1 MNHSPLSS
9 FSLNQAITGF
19 LIYKSAEGLTPRSI
33 DSYQRILEK
42 WCDYHGDSTL
52 NSITSQDIL
61 QYLNW
66 LRQDYQPK
74 RLSGTTQPLSPKTVR
89 NIWITLSSFF
99 HWAEQEF
106 NLPNPMCKVP
116 APKYQNA
123 PIEPFTQ
130 IEVKLML
137 KACLYSK
144 QAETQNRSPFCMRR
158 PTGRRDQAIILV
170 LLDTGLRAS
179 EFCSLKIRDVD
190 LKTGR
195 VEVAHGSQGG
205 AKGGKGRVVYLGKTA
220 RRTLWRYLAEQD
232 EYTDTDLPLFVL
244 RGDRPF
250 KPDGLRHLIN
260 RIGKRAG
267 IPGAYPHRFRH
278 TFSVT
283 YLRSGGDLF
292 TLQALLGH
300 TSLDMVRQ
308 YTKIAEIDLAQA
320 HRRASPAD
328 NWGL

>member
-33 DSYQRILEK
+33 DSYQRILDK
-42 WCDYHGDSTL
+42 WRDYHGDSIL

-66 LRQDYQPK
+66 LRRDYQPK

-99 HWAEQEF
+99 HWAEREF
-106 NLPNPMCKVP
+106 ALPNPMQHVP
-116 APKYQNA
+116 APKYQKA

-144 QAETQNRSPFCMRR
+144 QAETQKRSPFFMRR
-158 PTGRRDQAIILV
+158 PTASRDQAIILM
-170 LLDTGLRAS
+170 LLDTGLRSS
-179 EFCSLKIRDVD
+179 EFCSLKIGDVD

-205 AKGGKGRVVYLGKTA
+205 AKGSKGRVVYLGKTA
-220 RRTLWRYLAEQD
+220 RRMLWRYLAEKID
-232 EYTDTDLPLFVL
+232 NTDTDMPLFVL
-244 RGDRPF
+244 SGDRPF
-250 KPDGLRHLIN
+250 RPDGLRHLIK
-260 RIGKRAG
+260 RIGERAG

-283 YLRSGGDLF
+283 YLRSGGDIF
-292 TLQALLGH
+292 TLQELLGH
-300 TSLDMVRQ
+300 ASLDMVRH
-308 YTKIAEIDLAQA
+308 YTRIAEIDLAQA
-320 HRRASPAD
+320 HRRASPVD
-328 NWGL
+328 NWSL